1 MKKAEVIAHFGGV
14 TETAKAL
21 GIKSQAVSQWPDDVP
36 ELRKYQIEKITNG
49 TLKAEQKKTVQQA
62 S

>member
-1 MKKAEVIAHFGGV
+1 MKKAVVISHFGGV

-21 GIKSQAVSQWPDDVP
+21 NIKSQAVSQWPDDVP
-36 ELRKYQIEKITNG
+36 MLRAYQIEKITSG
-49 TLKAEQKKTVQQA
+49 ALQAEQKEDVQQA

>member
-1 MKKAEVIAHFGGV
+1 MKKADVIEFFGGV

-21 GIKSQAVSQWPDDVP
+21 KIKSQAVSQWPDEVP
-36 ELRKYQIEKITNG
+36 ELRAYQIEAITKG
-49 TLKAEQKKTVQQA
+49 ALKAVPLDKAKKA

>member
-1 MKKAEVIAHFGGV
+1 MKKADVIAHFGGV

-21 GIKSQAVSQWPDDVP
+21 GIKSQAVSQWPEDVP
-36 ELRKYQIEKITNG
+36 ELRVYQIEKITAG
-49 TLKAEQKKTVQQA
+49 ALKADQLKAVQQA

>member
-1 MKKAEVIAHFGGV
+1 MKKADVIAHFGGV

-21 GIKSQAVSQWPDDVP
+21 GIKSQAVSQWPEDVP
-36 ELRKYQIEKITNG
+36 ELRVYQIEKVTHG
-49 TLKAEQKKTVQQA
+49 ALKSQQVKPVKNA